1 MYQNYSQHKGDKH
14 IRIIDLPVSTLAV
27 TLETSTWPLLI
38 ARMGEGGGV
47 FDTGRAPG
55 FVTLLIGAKI
65 PDAAKQTKHH
75 ESLHNKCIFF
85 FAS

>member
-1 MYQNYSQHKGDKH
+1 
-14 IRIIDLPVSTLAV
+14 
-27 TLETSTWPLLI
+27 
-38 ARMGEGGGV
+38 MGEGGGV

-75 ESLHNKCIFF
+75 ESLHNKCFF
-85 FAS
+85 FLLHNFFLIYCYAFTSSQITQSKFFFFVFAYS